1 MRKLIEFEQINP
13 NVKDCKCL
21 DTILN
26 DINLQILILSSAT
39 DMSLSSFISCINI
52 ILLCTK

>member
-26 DINLQILILSSAT
+26 DINLQALILSSAT
-39 DMSLSSFISCINI
+39 DISLSSFISCINI

>member
-21 DTILN
+21 DAILN
-26 DINLQILILSSAT
+26 DINLQTLILSSAT
-39 DMSLSSFISCINI
+39 DISLSSFISCINI
-52 ILLCTK
+52 IFLCTK